1 MLVKVVARSRPD
13 AQLVENT
20 EGPNGFEE
28 PKKLFGRCGI
38 EPARKRDKTAV
49 LGPAPEVTVLPLVS
63 IPDRPGGRNGLVDGV
78 GLDVLDI
85 RDGAWDVAL
94 RVPTGGNRDGTVPA
108 LALRAGLFNVGSE
121 GIRSGNPS

>member
-78 GLDVLDI
+78 GLEVGVFGRIEDVPVLEEHVLLHDQGVRDRVLD
-85 RDGAWDVAL
+85 GAGHL
-94 RVPTGGNRDGTVPA
+94 G
-108 LALRAGLFNVGSE
+108 
-121 GIRSGNPS
+121 